1 MEILKKKNSTDK
13 ASTLYN
19 MMHGTSRLPL
29 KQFDGDVLTVDNFIV
44 YQDTTAEGELITCVT
59 IREPDGTTWTTN
71 GATFVRDF
79 LSIVAACEECGESLA
94 SIKIVDGTSKK
105 GRTYRTCEMVE

>member
-44 YQDTTAEGELITCVT
+44 YQDVTAEG
-59 IREPDGTTWTTN
+59 
-71 GATFVRDF
+71 
-79 LSIVAACEECGESLA
+79 
-94 SIKIVDGTSKK
+94 
-105 GRTYRTCEMVE
+105 